1 MNRMT
6 VTTTPLTRSMVMCAL
21 VVQACAAIAQD
32 GEYSDPLGDLD
43 DMSVVLTPSR
53 LKQPIADSPTT
64 ISVISS
70 ETIKALGIRKIPE
83 VLRLV
88 PGMVVASASGNDYRV
103 SYHGGTGSQPRRMQ
117 VLIDGASVYLGG
129 LARVNWSTLPI
140 AVEDILRVEVVRNPA
155 GASYGANAFQAVVNI
170 ISKPSTQLVGTSLKG
185 SLGDHD
191 HRRWRVSH
199 GTLQHTFSAWG
210 QKDHGFDR
218 NFEDDTRRDS
228 EDITGARYTSQFAPT
243 NASTLNLTAGYTFSE
258 LDVEFLDSRQ
268 TSFPDQQRKDLFLV
282 ADYRV
287 NTSNNSDW
295 RILGSFYGSDNKQ
308 GWNSCYENILYTDE
322 VADLYGANPGY
333 VDALRDGNIPSGGT
347 EEDNMLLASVLM
359 KAGEL
364 GEDAFAL
371 NCGDFNQDSKDSSY
385 RLEVQNTWSNGDNLV
400 SVAGIGVNYITA
412 ESDTFFNGT
421 EDAHTEYLFYNAE
434 YNWRSLTFNAGG
446 MLEHTPRL
454 DDPTDTS
461 YRVATNWHIDSENT
475 IRVAYSN
482 ATRTP
487 DLFESDQK
495 WSFEVKNLDTPV
507 EGSDTRRILGFYPA
521 SDDYNSEK
529 IDSFEVAYL
538 FNRPRDGL
546 YFQARVFRDELDNL
560 NSSRINFFN
569 TSQQPPGESTLKGA
583 EIDLRYSPTSS
594 TSIGLGYAYLDA
606 DASTLE
612 EEDLDYSHSGHIY
625 GTHSFNN
632 RLQVSLAYYGSDN
645 LGGASFDKFDLS
657 VIFNVHRN
665 LTADLVVSKR
675 TTENRW
681 TASDGFIV
689 RNAYNDSTSIL
700 AGIEYSF

>member
-88 PGMVVASASGNDYRV
+88 PGMVVASASGNDYRI
-103 SYHGGTGSQPRRMQ
+103 SYHGGAGSQPRRMQ

-170 ISKPSTQLVGTSLKG
+170 ISKPTTQLVGTSVKG
-185 SLGDHD
+185 SIGDHD

-199 GTLQHTFSAWG
+199 GSLQHTFSLWG

-218 NFEDDTRRDS
+218 NFEDETRRDS
-228 EDITGARYTSQFAPT
+228 EDITGARYRSLFTPT
-243 NASTLNLTAGYTFSE
+243 DTSTLNLTAGYTFSE

-268 TSFPDQQRKDLFLV
+268 TSFPDQERKDLFLV

-287 NTSNNSDW
+287 NTSNNADW
-295 RILGSFYGSDNKQ
+295 RVLGSFYGSDNKQ
-308 GWNSCYENILYTDE
+308 SWTSCYENILYTDE
-322 VADLYGANPGY
+322 VHELYENNPGY
-333 VDALRDGNIPSGGT
+333 VDALRNGTIPSGGT
-347 EEDNMLLASVLM
+347 EEDNMLLASVLI
-359 KAGEL
+359 KANEMGEN
-364 GEDAFAL
+364 AFAL
-371 NCGDFNQDSKDSSY
+371 NCGEFNQDQKDRVY
-385 RLEVQNTWSNGDNLV
+385 RLEAQNTWSNGNNLV
-400 SVAGIGVNYITA
+400 SVAGFGFNYIDA
-412 ESDTFFNGT
+412 KSDTFFDGT
-421 EDAHTEYLFYNAE
+421 EDGHTEYLFYNAE
-434 YNWRSLTFNAGG
+434 YTWRFLVLNAGG
-446 MLEHTPRL
+446 MVEHTPRL
-454 DDPTDTS
+454 DDPTDIS
-461 YRVATNWHIDSENT
+461 FRFAANWHVNNENT
-475 IRVAYSN
+475 LRVAYSN

-507 EGSDTRRILGFYPA
+507 EGSTTRRILGYYPGG
-521 SDDYNSEK
+521 SDYDSEE
-529 IDSFEVAYL
+529 IDSVEVAYL
-538 FNRPRDGL
+538 FNRPKDGL
-546 YFQARVFRDELDNL
+546 FFQARVFRDELDNL
-560 NSSRINFFN
+560 NSARINFFN
-569 TSQQPPGESTLKGA
+569 ASQQPTADSTLKGA
-583 EIDLRYSPTSS
+583 EVELRYSPTNS
-594 TSIGLGYAYLDA
+594 TSIGLGYAYLDS

-612 EEDLDYSHSGHIY
+612 EEDLDYSHSGHAY
-625 GTHSFNN
+625 ATHSFTP
-632 RLQVSLAYYGSDN
+632 RLQASLAYYGSDD
-645 LGGASFDKFDLS
+645 LSGASFDKFDLS
-657 VIFNVHRN
+657 LIFNIHQN

-675 TTENRW
+675 STENRF
-681 TASDGFIV
+681 TASSGFIV